1 MVNFSSWV
9 ECSSEQHEDTTV
21 ETKQKYIRDV
31 ITVLGL
37 EEAKPCD
44 DSECE
49 EDGNDRITR

>member
-1 MVNFSSWV
+1 MINFLPGWSVRANS
-9 ECSSEQHEDTTV
+9 TRIPV

-49 EDGNDRITR
+49 EDGNDRVTR